1 MAFVKCKKIREHKV
15 IKHKE
20 FMAQT
25 FMRHKE
31 FMFHKEFMKDI
42 AFIHHSKLIRL
53 VFEGYRSEEKPY
65 LVKGNK
71 NFIGVQVQIINV
83 YPLKFELYY

>member
-1 MAFVKCKKIREHKV
+1 MAFVKRKKIREHKV

-31 FMFHKEFMKDI
+31 FMFHKEFMKAI
-42 AFIHHSKLIRL
+42 AFIHHSKLIR
-53 VFEGYRSEEKPY
+53 
-65 LVKGNK
+65 
-71 NFIGVQVQIINV
+71 
-83 YPLKFELYY
+83 